1 MHTPMNTAVPT
12 PTAPIASGPSG
23 PTINVSTIPI
33 VTHPSSAKTTGTA
46 RRNIGRNSWRSSPT
60 VGSIVGVHCM
70 LRAMKHLMFASLITL
85 GSTTAPAA
93 GGGVAPCCAAAQKPE
108 ATSLL
113 GKPLHAANIPPETR
127 ARLEANLATARTE
140 FDKDPGSADAAI
152 WLGRRTGYLA
162 RFRDA
167 IAIYSTAIAKHPN
180 DPRLYRH
187 RGHRYITVRE
197 FDKAI
202 DDLSKAASLVRDK
215 PDEVEPDGQPNAK
228 NIPTGT
234 LQTNIYYH
242 LGLAHY
248 LKGDFT
254 QAANAY
260 HRCMALSK
268 NPDMQVA
275 TAHWQYMMLRRLGRD
290 AEAAKVLEPITAD
303 MPIIENGSY
312 DKLLMMYKGLSD
324 AGALLVAAK
333 PPALDAVTIGY
344 GVANW
349 HLYNGRRAEG
359 LKLLGEIVEQNAT
372 QWPAFGYIAAEAELA
387 RTR

>member
-1 MHTPMNTAVPT
+1 M
-12 PTAPIASGPSG
+12 
-23 PTINVSTIPI
+23 
-33 VTHPSSAKTTGTA
+33 
-46 RRNIGRNSWRSSPT
+46 
-60 VGSIVGVHCM
+60 
-70 LRAMKHLMFASLITL
+70 
-85 GSTTAPAA
+85 
-93 GGGVAPCCAAAQKPE
+93 
-108 ATSLL
+108 
-113 GKPLHAANIPPETR
+113 
-127 ARLEANLATARTE
+127 
-140 FDKDPGSADAAI
+140 DAAI
-152 WLGRRTGYLA
+152 WLGRRTAYLA

-167 IAIYSTAIAKHPN
+167 IAIYSAAIAKHPG
-180 DPRLYRH
+180 DARLYRH

-248 LKGDFT
+248 LKGDFK

-275 TAHWQYMMLRRLGRD
+275 TAHWQYMTLRRLNRPE
-290 AEAAKVLEPITAD
+290 EAKNVLEPITATMD
-303 MPIIENGSY
+303 VFENTSY
-312 DKLLMMYKGLSD
+312 YKLLLMYKGET
-324 AGALLVAAK
+324 AGDALLTAAN
-333 PPALDAVTIGY
+333 AAGLDGATIGY

-349 HLYNGRRAEG
+349 HLYNGRRAEA

-372 QWPAFGYIAAEAELA
+372 QWAAFGYIAAEAELA
-387 RTR
+387 RAR